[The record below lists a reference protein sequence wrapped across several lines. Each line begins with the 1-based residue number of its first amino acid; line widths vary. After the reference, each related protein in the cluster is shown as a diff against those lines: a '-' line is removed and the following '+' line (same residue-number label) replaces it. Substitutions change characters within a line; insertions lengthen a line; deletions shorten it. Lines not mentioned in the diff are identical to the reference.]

1 MSNFLTN
8 RCYTFEIQKCN
19 IGDFGAFYVKFFYI
33 FVKKFE
39 N

>member
-1 MSNFLTN
+1 MSNILTN

-19 IGDFGAFYVKFFYI
+19 IGDFGAFYVKFFNI
-33 FVKKFE
+33 FFKKFE